1 MGRARTRGTAAAIA
15 VAAALLACAG
25 KTEPPAAPKPGAA
38 TFAFS
43 LMDLRDSALDA
54 HDLDPAAAAYAQNAE
69 VTDAGTGLVVLR
81 GRAEI
86 RQAHARFLAACP
98 DARVD
103 ILDRA
108 YAEQA
113 RIVADLE
120 RVRCRGGPPVE
131 TRVRYEIDRG
141 TIVRV
146 LQDGSPLF
154 PAMPGLRP

>member
-1 MGRARTRGTAAAIA
+1 MSRASRTGTAAAIA
-15 VAAALLACAG
+15 GALLACV
-25 KTEPPAAPKPGAA
+25 TEAPAPPKPGAQ

-43 LMDLRDSALDA
+43 VMDLRDSALNA
-54 HDLDPAAAAYAQNAE
+54 HDLDTAARAYAENAE
-69 VTDAGTGLVVLR
+69 VIDAGTGLVVLR

-120 RVRCRGGPPVE
+120 RVRCRGGSPTE
-131 TRVRYEIDRG
+131 SRVRYEIDRG

-154 PAMPGLRP
+154 PAILGLRQ

>member
-1 MGRARTRGTAAAIA
+1 MSRTGTTTAGAIT
-15 VAAALLACAG
+15 AALLACAG
-25 KTEPPAAPKPGAA
+25 KAEPPPTPGAA

-43 LMDLRDSALDA
+43 VMDLRDSALNA
-54 HDLDPAAAAYAQNAE
+54 HDVAIAAGAYAETAE
-69 VTDAGTGLVVLR
+69 VIDAGTGLVVLR

-86 RQAHARFLAACP
+86 RTAHARFLAACP
-98 DARVD
+98 DAHLD

-120 RVRCRGGPPVE
+120 RVRCRGGSPVE
-131 TRVRYEIDRG
+131 TRVRYEIAGD

-154 PAMPGLRP
+154 PAIPGLRQ

>member
-1 MGRARTRGTAAAIA
+1 MARARTPAAAA

-25 KTEPPAAPKPGAA
+25 KPEAPPPPKPGAA

-43 LMDLRDSALDA
+43 VMELRDSALNA
-54 HDLDPAAAAYAQNAE
+54 KDLDTAAGAYAENAE
-69 VTDAGTGLVVLR
+69 VIDAGTGLLVLR

-86 RQAHARFLAACP
+86 RNAHARFLSACP
-98 DARVD
+98 DARLD

-120 RVRCRGGPPVE
+120 RIRCRGGPPIE

-154 PAMPGLRP
+154 PAIPGLRQ

>member
-1 MGRARTRGTAAAIA
+1 MRGARTRTAAAVA
-15 VAAALLACAG
+15 TAAALLACAG
-25 KTEPPAAPKPGAA
+25 KAEPAAPKQGAS

-43 LMDLRDSALDA
+43 VMDLRDSALNA
-54 HDLDPAAAAYAQNAE
+54 HDLDTAAAAYAENAE
-69 VTDAGTGLVVLR
+69 VIDAGTGLVVLR

-120 RVRCRGGPPVE
+120 RVRCRGGAPAE
-131 TRVRYEIDRG
+131 SRVRYEIDRG

-154 PAMPGLRP
+154 PVIPGLRQ

>member
-1 MGRARTRGTAAAIA
+1 MGRASRTGAAAAIA
-15 VAAALLACAG
+15 IAASLLACAAR
-25 KTEPPAAPKPGAA
+25 EPSPAAKAGAQ

-43 LMDLRDSALDA
+43 VMDLRDSALA
-54 HDLDPAAAAYAQNAE
+54 SHDLDTAAAAYAENAE
-69 VTDAGTGLVVLR
+69 VIDAATGLVVLR

-98 DARVD
+98 DARID

-146 LQDGSPLF
+146 LQTGSPLF
-154 PAMPGLRP
+154 PAIPGLRQ